1 MFNSLIR
8 FIRKQNGLKLQ
19 FLSGIR
25 IFDKICLHFFCFFF
39 TMGNFLVTSFMV
51 LSWNKDKLLLKLSS
65 RAFKWTSTTVWPEPI
80 WTKVSGWW
88 QIPPLHKIFKEIVFY
103 EVNLVSQCLHLE
115 VLLLCKSGSVRGDL
129 NWCRFWVFTLMLR

>member
-1 MFNSLIR
+1 MFNSFIR

-88 QIPPLHKIFKEIVFY
+88 QIPPLHQRTYLGGPESASIDIPPFRSHFIKFSKTVFY
-103 EVNLVSQCLHLE
+103 EVNLVSQCSHLE
-115 VLLLCKSGSVRGDL
+115 Y
-129 NWCRFWVFTLMLR
+129 FY